1 MMSIGVPWF
10 EAKATASI
18 PWPERKICRCGNA
31 PKLAY
36 VSRQRIRIL
45 ILTGLISIGGTL
57 LLQLTWLQQAA
68 DLSEREFS
76 DRVVTA
82 MTEVVGRI
90 QSMRGD
96 SALVEPVQQAS
107 SNYFVANLNDTLHPF
122 LLEALLRE
130 SFEGA
135 ALSTDF
141 EYAIYDCF
149 SDSILYGGRVG
160 QSMEDQGPSPRFDRD
175 GHYFGIRFPERR
187 ADLMMSLDRWLI
199 ASILQLLVLGTFVY
213 TVVIVLKQKRLSEV
227 RDDFI
232 NNMTHEFKTPI
243 ASIESGAQLL
253 QREDIGSDPKAR
265 ERYLDL
271 ILSENRRMRRQVD
284 KVMEIATLD
293 GQDQGLQKENF
304 GAVSWVEAGI
314 AAIQPSIDLH
324 GGRALLQLETN
335 SWPKQWG
342 KDPHISGDRTHLD
355 GVLSNLLDNAVRYAG
370 DAPPDI
376 DVVLRYVAG
385 PQPQWQ
391 IQVADHGVG
400 IPKAHIT
407 RIFER
412 FHRVPTGN
420 RHDVKGFGL
429 GLHYVNTIVHAHGG
443 KVSCTS
449 QPGVGS
455 TFTVELPAPSA

>member
-1 MMSIGVPWF
+1 M
-10 EAKATASI
+10 
-18 PWPERKICRCGNA
+18 
-31 PKLAY
+31 
-36 VSRQRIRIL
+36 SRQRIRIL
-45 ILTGLISIGGTL
+45 ILTGLVSIGGTL

-68 DLSEREFS
+68 DLQEREFS

-82 MTEVVGRI
+82 MTEVVDQI
-90 QSMRGD
+90 QAMRGD
-96 SALVEPVQQAS
+96 SALVEPVQQAA

-130 SFEGA
+130 SFAGA
-135 ALSTDF
+135 SLSTDF

-160 QSMEDQGPSPRFDRD
+160 QTAENTGPSPRFDRD

-187 ADLMMSLDRWLI
+187 GDMIMSLDRWLL
-199 ASILQLLVLGTFVY
+199 ASLLQLLVLGTFVY
-213 TVVIVLKQKRLSEV
+213 AVVLVLRQKRLSEV
-227 RDDFI
+227 REDFI

-253 QREDIGSDPKAR
+253 QRSDIGGDPTAR
-265 ERYLDL
+265 KRYLDL
-271 ILSENRRMRRQVD
+271 ILAENRRMRLQVE

-293 GQDQGLQKENF
+293 GQVQGLSLEPM
-304 GAVSWVEAGI
+304 GLRSWVEEGAQ
-314 AAIQPSIDLH
+314 AFQPSIDLN
-324 GGRALLQLETN
+324 GGRAEVHIADET
-335 SWPKQWG
+335 WPDEWG
-342 KDPHISGDRTHLD
+342 DDPSILGDRTHLD

-376 DVVLRYVAG
+376 QISLAWKSAG
-385 PQPQWQ
+385 TGTWLLNVTDQ
-391 IQVADHGVG
+391 GVG
-400 IPKAHIT
+400 IPKEHLG

-429 GLHYVNTIVHAHGG
+429 GLHYVRTIVEAHGG
-443 KVSCTS
+443 SVQCNSEFG
-449 QPGVGS
+449 QGS
-455 TFTVELPAPSA
+455 VFTVKLPNTRHE